1 MSRPS
6 FDDAFMA
13 MAVTF
18 SARSTCARLRVGA
31 VIAGSDGRQVFAGG
45 YNGNASG
52 LPNKCDSDEPGAC
65 GCLHAEM
72 NAVANCTAAREAR
85 KVVYVTDLPCALCAK
100 MIVNLGGVERVVF
113 ARDYRLKAGAAVL
126 SLAGVN
132 VERYDLFQL
141 GGVLRN
147 LEAFLSPG
155 E

>member
-1 MSRPS
+1 MNRPT

-31 VIAGSDGRQVFAGG
+31 VIAGADGRQVFAGG

-72 NAVANCTAAREAR
+72 NAVVNCTAAREAR

-113 ARDYRLKAGAAVL
+113 AREYRLTRGLDILHDAKIEPVM
-126 SLAGVN
+126 
-132 VERYDLFQL
+132 YQL
-141 GGVLRN
+141 TRLQGVLTN
-147 LEAFLSPG
+147 LEAFLSS